1 MTYGLSVSAASAPRG
16 GGSGADSGAVWAFAL
31 ALLGI
36 PLTAVVSIAAV
47 VLAHRSLRRSDEA
60 GQRGAGLASA
70 ALVIGYGTIAVTVV
84 VLAFAVAFLA
94 SSTAA

>member
-1 MTYGLSVSAASAPRG
+1 MTFGAPASAARAPSAG
-16 GGSGADSGAVWAFAL
+16 AGADSAAVWAFAL
-31 ALLGI
+31 ALLGV
-36 PLTAVVSIAAV
+36 PLTAMVSIAAV

-84 VLAFAVAFLA
+84 VLAFVVAYIA
-94 SSTAA
+94 SSRAA